1 MNETTSEKIS
11 VLQSLILQNAS
22 SQKFEFAEGAR
33 KESESWLASE
43 MSKLD
48 RETAMILA
56 DAKKR
61 AEDVHRRQ
69 ILAAERQK
77 STEAL
82 RQQNRLLQQALKQF
96 LDGLVKLRERSDYVN
111 ILTALALDGARR
123 LDGFS
128 PVKLRLAAIDGR
140 FGDDVVLAVNARF
153 PQAGMEFSHEPAPI
167 LGGCWI
173 TSSDGR
179 RQINSDWQS
188 RTQEVSDALADRLL
202 AML

>member
-11 VLQSLILQNAS
+11 VLQGLILESAS
-22 SQKFEFAEGAR
+22 SQKNDLAEGAR
-33 KESESWLASE
+33 KESESWLAAE

-56 DAKKR
+56 DAKRR
-61 AEDVHRRQ
+61 AEDIHRRQ

-96 LDGLVKLRERSDYVN
+96 LDGLVKLRDRPDYVD
-111 ILTALALDGARR
+111 ILTALASSGARS
-123 LDGFS
+123 LEGFA
-128 PVKLRLAAIDGR
+128 PVTLRLAAIDGHL
-140 FGDDVVLAVNARF
+140 GEGIAAAVNAKI
-153 PQAGMEFSHEPAPI
+153 PQARMEFSREPAPI

-173 TSSDGR
+173 SSSDGR

-188 RTQEVSDALADRLL
+188 RTQEVSDTLADRLL

>member
-1 MNETTSEKIS
+1 MNETMSEKIS
-11 VLQSLILQNAS
+11 VLQSLILESANA
-22 SQKFEFAEGAR
+22 QKYGFAEGAR
-33 KESESWLASE
+33 KESEAWLAAE

-48 RETAMILA
+48 RETSMILT
-56 DAKKR
+56 DAKRR
-61 AEDVHRRQ
+61 AEEIHRRQ

-96 LDGLVKLRERSDYVN
+96 LDGLVKLRERPDYVD
-111 ILTALALDGARR
+111 ILTALALNAARN
-123 LDGFS
+123 LEGFA
-128 PVKLRLAAIDGR
+128 PVKLRLAAIDGHL
-140 FGDDVVLAVNARF
+140 GDAIASAVNAKF
-153 PQAGMEFSHEPAPI
+153 PGARMEFFREPAPI
-167 LGGCWI
+167 LGGCWV

-188 RTQEVSDALADRLL
+188 RTQEISDTLADRLL

>member
-11 VLQSLILQNAS
+11 ALQSLILESAN
-22 SQKFEFAEGAR
+22 SQKYELAEGAR
-33 KESESWLASE
+33 RESESWLAGE

-56 DAKKR
+56 DAKRR
-61 AEDVHRRQ
+61 AEDIHRRQ

-96 LDGLVKLRERSDYVN
+96 LEGLLKLRDREDYVR
-111 ILTALALDGARR
+111 ILTALAVDGARS
-123 LDGFS
+123 LKGFA
-128 PVKLRLAAIDGR
+128 PVTLRLAAIDGH
-140 FGDDVVLAVNARF
+140 FGDDVAKAVNERV
-153 PQAGMEFSHEPAPI
+153 PEAGMVFSHDPAPI
-167 LGGCWI
+167 LGGCWVA
-173 TSSDGR
+173 SSDGR

-188 RTQEVSDALADRLL
+188 RTQEVSDILADRLL

>member
-11 VLQSLILQNAS
+11 VLQGLILEGAS
-22 SQKFEFAEGAR
+22 SQKYEFAEGAR
-33 KESESWLASE
+33 KESESWLAAE

-61 AEDVHRRQ
+61 AEDIHRRQ

-96 LDGLVKLRERSDYVN
+96 LDGLVKLRERHDYAD
-111 ILTALALDGARR
+111 ILAALAASGAHS
-123 LDGFS
+123 LEGFA
-128 PVKLRLAAIDGR
+128 PVTLRLAAIDCHL
-140 FGDDVVLAVNARF
+140 GDGIASPVNAKF
-153 PQAGMEFSHEPAPI
+153 PQARMGFSREAAPI

-173 TSSDGR
+173 SSSDGR

-188 RTQEVSDALADRLL
+188 RTQEISDTLADRLL

>member
-22 SQKFEFAEGAR
+22 SQKFELAEGAR

-96 LDGLVKLRERSDYVN
+96 LDGLVKLRDRSDYVN

-123 LDGFS
+123 LEGFE

-140 FGDDVVLAVNARF
+140 FGDEVAAEVNAKF

-173 TSSDGR
+173 ISSDGR

-188 RTQEVSDALADRLL
+188 RTQEVSDTLADRLL